1 MLRTLFAVALAVAAA
16 GLASSV
22 SADDKKDA
30 PKGEVLKVVITATAE
45 LSADKKKL
53 TVTAV
58 GQVNTG
64 GWSGAK
70 LTPKPDQKP
79 KDGVYEYEL
88 TAIRPTGIVTQA
100 LSKVKAEHVWENPPA
115 DLKAVKIL
123 GADKGAKTVEVK

>member
-1 MLRTLFAVALAVAAA
+1 MLRTLFAAALAVAAA

-22 SADDKKDA
+22 TADDKKDA
-30 PKGEVLKVVITATAE
+30 PKGEVLKVVISATAE

-64 GWSGAK
+64 GWTGAK
-70 LTPKPDQKP
+70 LTPKVGQKP
-79 KDGVYEYEL
+79 KDGVYVYEL
-88 TAIRPTGIVTQA
+88 TAVRPDGIVTQVI
-100 LSKVKAEHVWENPPA
+100 SKVKAEHVWENPPA

>member
-1 MLRTLFAVALAVAAA
+1 MLRALCAAALAVAAA
-16 GLASSV
+16 CFTSA

-30 PKGEVLKVVITATAE
+30 PKGEVLKIVLSATAE

-64 GWSGAK
+64 GWTGAK

-79 KDGVYEYEL
+79 KDGVYVYEL
-88 TAIRPTGIVTQA
+88 TAVRPTGIVTQA
-100 LSKVKAEHVWENPPA
+100 LSKVKAEHTWENPPA
-115 DLKAVKIL
+115 DLKGVKIL
-123 GADKGAKTVEVK
+123 GADRGAKTVEVK

>member
-1 MLRTLFAVALAVAAA
+1 MLRSLFAVALTVAAA
-16 GLASSV
+16 CFTSAT
-22 SADDKKDA
+22 ADDKKDA
-30 PKGEVLKVVITATAE
+30 PKGEVLKVVISATAE

-70 LTPKPDQKP
+70 LTPKAGQKP

-88 TAIRPTGIVTQA
+88 TAVRPDGIVTQVI
-100 LSKVKAEHVWENPPA
+100 SKVKAEHVWENPPA